1 MWLKEPNLAISPVM
15 DDRQATGVRKLEK
28 KKPWL
33 LENGEK

>member
-1 MWLKEPNLAISPVM
+1 LAISPVM
-15 DDRQATGVRKLEK
+15 DDRQATDVRKLEN